1 MEENRANVLYK
12 EAFINGCKIQT
23 PAGTIE
29 ITNDVIA
36 TVAEL
41 RQIFTELSEWQAK
54 IKLKI
59 T

>member
-1 MEENRANVLYK
+1 MLWKKIGRMCSYK

-36 TVAEL
+36 TVVGGA

-54 IKLKI
+54 SN
-59 T
+59 